1 MSDPL
6 GSHGADAW
14 DRAALRDG
22 VSVAALGAVPFGV
35 IGRLVVGEDGSST
48 LLGLFTVLV
57 LIALVLGAGVA
68 SWRQERG
75 RPLSH
80 GIATAVVTFAVVQ
93 AVGVMRRALAADDI
107 RWGRI
112 ASSAL
117 LSLVAGLVG
126 GLLGGVM
133 RSRGVMS
140 RRP

>member
-1 MSDPL
+1 MSDPP
-6 GSHGADAW
+6 GSGRTEAW
-14 DRAALRDG
+14 DRQALRDG

-35 IGRLVVGEDGSST
+35 VGRLVVGEDGSST

-68 SWRQERG
+68 AWRQERG

-80 GIATAVVTFAVVQ
+80 GIATTLATFAVVQ
-93 AVGVMRRALAADDI
+93 SVGVLRRALASDDI

-126 GLLGGVM
+126 GMLGGVM
-133 RSRGVMS
+133 RSRGVVS
-140 RRP
+140 RHP